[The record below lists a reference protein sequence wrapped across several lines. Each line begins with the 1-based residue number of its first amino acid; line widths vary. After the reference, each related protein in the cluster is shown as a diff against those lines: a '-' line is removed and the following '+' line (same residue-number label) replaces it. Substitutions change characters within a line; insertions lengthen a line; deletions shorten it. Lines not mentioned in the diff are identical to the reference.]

1 MYPKKSLSDGTIVRV
16 SNRRSG
22 TIVGERV
29 EVAMGVASRL
39 RGLLG
44 RAGLIQ
50 GEGLWLEPCSSIH
63 MFFMRF
69 PIDALF
75 VDENRMVVRCVA
87 SLRPWRIAAGGLRA
101 RGVLELAV
109 GSIARSRTQVGDP
122 LDLELYETA
131 ITAARREPPP
141 HPR

>member
-1 MYPKKSLSDGTIVRV
+1 MYPKKPLSDGAKVRV
-16 SNRRSG
+16 TNRRSG

-29 EVAMGVASRL
+29 VLATGVVSRL

-44 RAGLIQ
+44 RTDLVQ

-69 PIDALF
+69 PLDALF
-75 VDENRMVVRCVA
+75 VDENRLVVRCVPN
-87 SLRPWRIAAGGLRA
+87 LRPWRIAAGGVRA
-101 RGVLELAV
+101 RAVLELAV
-109 GSIARSRTQVGDP
+109 GSISRSRTQVGDP
-122 LDLELYETA
+122 LDLELYETG

-141 HPR
+141 HPH